1 MEAFEQ
7 DVTIDVKRS
16 WSKEGLVSDY
26 HAYWN
31 VVKLYLC
38 YYAPVKIGTY
48 TEQKKKGILN
58 LVSNY
63 TFFI

>member
-7 DVTIDVKRS
+7 DVTIDVKSS

-38 YYAPVKIGTY
+38 YYAPVKMGTY
-48 TEQKKKGILN
+48 IIHCSVFYSTY
-58 LVSNY
+58 SNV
-63 TFFI
+63 TQVR